1 MTNPKPTEPM
11 SRNLVRIGL
20 AFAVL
25 LLLATGAAF
34 YYASRI
40 SDKARHAATGD
51 KIQVAINAK
60 SCEPN
65 ELTVPAGRS
74 VFEIINQSDRTV
86 EWEILDGVMVLE
98 ERENIAPGFK
108 QTITAKLTPG
118 EYQITCGLLSNPR
131 GKLTVTATAA
141 SEAEKGKL
149 PLTAF
154 IGALAEYQIYL
165 TAEVA
170 EFQKAVAAL
179 SAAIAGG
186 NLEAAQAAYGPA
198 RAAYARI
205 APVSEAFSDLDTAIN
220 ARADYFEKREQD
232 PSFGGLHRIE
242 YGLFAQKSVDG
253 LGPVAGKLEQDANA
267 LNERIRG
274 LRISPDRMMAGA
286 ASALNRFASTASEDG
301 EDRYAHTDLQ
311 ALSGLVEGSIKTAD
325 VLRPVVEK
333 VDPKAF
339 DGIDKDAASIKA
351 TLDAGNGDN
360 GFKAYDALSPE
371 ERTKFK
377 EGAAQLAAQFTKLRD
392 QLGID

>member
-25 LLLATGAAF
+25 LLLAAGAAF
-34 YYASRI
+34 YYASRV
-40 SDKARHAATGD
+40 SDKARHADVGD

-74 VFEIINQSDRTV
+74 IFEIVNNSDRTV

-108 QTITAKLTPG
+108 QTITAKLAPG

-165 TAEVA
+165 TTEVA
-170 EFQKAVAAL
+170 GFQKAVTAL
-179 SAAIAGG
+179 SAAIASG
-186 NLEAAQAAYGPA
+186 NLEAAQTAYAPA

-220 ARADYFEKREQD
+220 ARADYFEKREKD
-232 PSFGGLHRIE
+232 TGFGGLHRIE
-242 YGLFAQKSVDG
+242 YSLFEQKSVDG
-253 LGPVAGKLEQDANA
+253 LAAVAGKLEQDATV
-267 LNERIRG
+267 LKERVRG
-274 LRISPDRMMAGA
+274 LRISPDRMMAGT
-286 ASALNRFASTASEDG
+286 ASALNRFASTASDAG

-311 ALSGLVEGSIKTAD
+311 ALSGLLEGSRKTAD
-325 VLRPVVEK
+325 VLRPIVEK
-333 VDPKAF
+333 AEQKAF
-339 DGIDKDAASIKA
+339 EDLDTDATSIKA
-351 TLDAGNGDN
+351 LLDARAEGNGY
-360 GFKAYDALSPE
+360 KAYDALSSDE
-371 ERTKFK
+371 KAKIK
-377 EGAAQLAAQFTKLRD
+377 EGVTALAAQFTKLRD
-392 QLGID
+392 QLGVN